1 MTAATKPVAPVQAGR
16 PGFTGALRSE
26 ITKILSV
33 RSTYWTL
40 LALVVLVIGLG
51 AIGSAA
57 AASHP
62 GQNGPGFDPTARSL
76 FGLYLGQ
83 LIISVLGALTIT
95 SEYATGMIRT
105 SLTVLPRRG
114 VMFAAKAVAF
124 AAVTLATSL
133 VACFLAF
140 FLGQAIMSGG
150 HIGATLGQPGVLRAV
165 TGGALFLTGCGL
177 LAFGLGMIL
186 RHTAGAIAATTA
198 LLFVLTL
205 LVNALPQAWQSR
217 ADKWL
222 PALAGSQVW
231 ATRPASGPPML
242 STWTGF
248 AVFCGYAVI
257 AMGAG
262 LVLFCKRDA

>member
-1 MTAATKPVAPVQAGR
+1 MTTATGIAVPERAGR

-26 ITKILSV
+26 FTKIGSV

-62 GQNGPGFDPTARSL
+62 SQNGPSFDPTARSL

-83 LIISVLGALTIT
+83 LIIAVLGALTIT
-95 SEYATGMIRT
+95 SEYATRMICT

-114 VMFAAKAVAF
+114 VLFAAKAVAF
-124 AAVTLATSL
+124 AAVTLVTSL

-140 FLGQAIMSGG
+140 YIGQGIMSGG
-150 HIGATLGQPGVLRAV
+150 HTSATLGQPGVLRAV
-165 TGGALFLTGCGL
+165 IGGALFLTGCGL

-186 RHTAGAIAATTA
+186 RHTAGAIAAATV
-198 LLFVLTL
+198 LLFVITL

-231 ATRPASGPPML
+231 ATRPASGPPMF
-242 STWTGF
+242 SAWTGF
-248 AVFCGYAVI
+248 AVFCGYAII
-257 AMGAG
+257 AMAAG
-262 LVLFCKRDA
+262 LILFLRRDA